1 MGGNVRVGMEDN
13 LYLSRGQ
20 LARSNAE
27 MVEKMVSILKQLDL
41 EPASPRETRTLLK
54 LKGKEQTSYK

>member
-13 LYLSRGQ
+13 LYLSKGK

-27 MVEKMVSILKQLDL
+27 MVEKIVCILKELDL
-41 EPASPRETRTLLK
+41 EPASPKETRTLLR
-54 LKGKEQTSYK
+54 LKGKERTNFA